1 MLKNLYLH
9 VEKYELS
16 YSEFE
21 TINKYCDKNKINF
34 ISSPFD
40 NESLNF
46 LTSLGVR
53 NIKIPSGELIIIFID
68 EVSKL
73 NKKIFYQLV

>member
-1 MLKNLYLH
+1 MLK
-9 VEKYELS
+9 KYELS

-21 TINKYCDKNKINF
+21 TIKKYCDKNKINF

-46 LTSLGVR
+46 LTSLGVSH
-53 NIKIPSGELIIIFID
+53 IKIPSGEINNYFYWMKLANLIK
-68 EVSKL
+68 KL
-73 NKKIFYQLV
+73 FYQLV